1 MGILD
6 RLFSKEPENLPE
18 PIRRQKSIK
27 DEIDLWQS
35 IEKTDFV
42 VFDTEL
48 TGLDYKK
55 DSLIAIG
62 AIKMRG
68 SRIYPGKT
76 FYSLIKPAS
85 TLKCESVVVH
95 EITHTDLCEAKE
107 PEEAIVEFVDFIGPS
122 VLVGHFVHID
132 LHFINLALKKY
143 FHTTL
148 KNPAID
154 TLNLHEW
161 LYENESTFKKHFKGT
176 TTSKDLYS
184 IAKKYGIN
192 TKKSHNALYDAFL
205 TAQLLQRFLHFLS
218 LSGVKTIKELL
229 MIARV

>member
-6 RLFSKEPENLPE
+6 RLFSRVPENLPQ
-18 PIRRQKSIK
+18 PIRRQKTIK
-27 DEIDLWQS
+27 EEIDLWQP

-62 AIKMRG
+62 AIKMKG
-68 SRIYPGKT
+68 SRIFPGKT
-76 FYSLIKPAS
+76 FYSLIKPES
-85 TLKCESVVVH
+85 TLKYDSVVVH
-95 EITHTDLCEAKE
+95 EITHTDLCTAKE
-107 PEEAIVEFVDFIGPS
+107 PEKAIVQFTEFIGS
-122 VLVGHFVHID
+122 SILVGHFVHID
-132 LHFINLALKKY
+132 LHFINAALKRY
-143 FHTTL
+143 FNITL

-161 LYENESTFKKHFKGT
+161 LYENDSTFKKHFKGT

-184 IAKKYGIN
+184 IARKYGIN

-205 TAQLLQRFLHFLS
+205 TAQLLQRFLYFLS

-229 MIARV
+229 MIARA